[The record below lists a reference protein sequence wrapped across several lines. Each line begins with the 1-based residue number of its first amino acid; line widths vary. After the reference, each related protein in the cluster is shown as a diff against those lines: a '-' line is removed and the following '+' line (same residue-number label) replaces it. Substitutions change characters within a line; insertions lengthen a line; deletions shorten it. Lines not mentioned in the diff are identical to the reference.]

1 MYNKGQQ
8 GDDLEPLHSGWKSI
22 ASEETEESW
31 EVDQPSLSYPNTCP
45 GQALGITFQLS
56 VRLRCL
62 HQDDKWEVNRNSN
75 YLQTPAKVRTFTQTN
90 YVTVQK
96 EVRDSKLALV
106 VMSELKEKRI

>member
-1 MYNKGQQ
+1 MDGKVSPPKR
-8 GDDLEPLHSGWKSI
+8 LRS
-22 ASEETEESW
+22 
-31 EVDQPSLSYPNTCP
+31 P
-45 GQALGITFQLS
+45 GKLTNQVFQNPDTSQALGITFRLS

-106 VMSELKEKRI
+106 GMSDLKEKRI